1 MHGKDLRTEKGF
13 LAVQMTRGVS
23 LVVRLTMAILT
34 RLIGMRWVVDTE
46 DSASGLSMLTP
57 TEAAALSGMLRR
69 ILDRKDGQDRWM
81 ELLSGELVQKNE
93 YLRTVNKEV
102 ISLARSLE
110 ATNAELET
118 TRDYLDN
125 LIQNSADMIVA
136 TGQGRIVTLFNRR
149 AQEILGYR
157 AEEVIGRSVE
167 VLYQKGE
174 TKRVEENLRIAPDG
188 RLMEHEVRL
197 RTKGGIA
204 IPARLTASLLYDET
218 GRVTGSFGACTDLT
232 HIKALEEELVKQ
244 QKVLAIAELGGAASH
259 ELNQPLT
266 VALGRIQLIRRRQGR
281 HGPYER
287 ELRHVERELQKMA
300 QMVRRI
306 GQITRYETAPYV
318 GASRILDLKG
328 SVIKAPKEKQKPQR
342 KLMCG

>member
-1 MHGKDLRTEKGF
+1 MHGKDLHTERGF
-13 LAVQMTRGVS
+13 LAVQMTRGIS
-23 LVVRLTMAILT
+23 LMVRLTMAILA
-34 RLIGMRWVVDTE
+34 RLIRMRWVVDTE
-46 DSASGLSMLTP
+46 DSNSVLSTLTA
-57 TEAAALSGMLRR
+57 TEAAGLSQMLQR
-69 ILDRKDGQDRWM
+69 ILDRTDGQDRWM
-81 ELLSGELVQKNE
+81 ELLSGDLAQKNE
-93 YLRTVNKEV
+93 YLRTVNEEI

-110 ATNAELET
+110 ATNAELEK

-136 TGQGRIVTLFNRR
+136 TGQGRIVILFNRR
-149 AQEILGYR
+149 AEEALGYK

-167 VLYQKGE
+167 MLYQKGE
-174 TKRVEENLRIAPDG
+174 AKRVEENLRLAPDG
-188 RLMEHEVRL
+188 KLMEHEVRL
-197 RTKGGIA
+197 RTKGGAA
-204 IPARLTASLLYDET
+204 IPARLTASLLYDGT

-232 HIKALEEELVKQ
+232 HIKALEEEIVKQ

-266 VALGRIQLIRRRQGR
+266 VALGRIQLIQRRQGK

-287 ELRHVERELQKMA
+287 ELRHVERELERMA

-318 GASRILDLKG
+318 GAVRILDLEG
-328 SVIKAPKEKQKPQR
+328 SVIKASKEKQKRQR
-342 KLMCG
+342 SMMCG